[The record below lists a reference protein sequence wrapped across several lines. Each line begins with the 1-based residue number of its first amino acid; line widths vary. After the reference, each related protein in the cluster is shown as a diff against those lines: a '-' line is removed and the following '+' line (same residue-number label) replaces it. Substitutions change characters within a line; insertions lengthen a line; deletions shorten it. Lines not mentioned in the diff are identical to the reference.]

1 MLEVGRLRTV
11 AVILSALGVSACTSP
26 ITVSSESVG
35 EGGEAPTSGDEAP
48 EDSLTG
54 EVGGSC
60 YTDTHDELV
69 CLDPGGGSTGSVTFG
84 AVESSSES
92 GGTSSSGSETSSGSS
107 GDESTG
113 GSSGDS
119 TGSSSETSGSDSST
133 SGGGA
138 MCQSPEEVRDANPCS
153 EGWALDAEGPAMK
166 NGQCC
171 YTVTCEATSCSS
183 GRPFVVDDAARVA
196 TVRRRDDWFDVAR
209 VDVRGLDAATRAELA
224 AAWLA
229 DAQAEHASVAS
240 FARFALELLS
250 IGAPPDLVADAHAAA
265 RDEIEH
271 AKICFGLA
279 SAYAGVPQGPGPLSV
294 DGSLARCG
302 DLYAVIRAT
311 VEEGCVGETLAA
323 LEAEAAIARAT
334 DPAVRAAL
342 TRIAEDE
349 ARHAALAWRV
359 VAWALASGAP
369 AVRRAVLD
377 GLAAGERT
385 IDRRIAATPVADG
398 EGRLGRDR
406 RNTLVRSA
414 WSEVLAPLC
423 DQLLAS

>member
-1 MLEVGRLRTV
+1 MVEVGRLRTV

-26 ITVSSESVG
+26 ITVSSEG
-35 EGGEAPTSGDEAP
+35 NAEGDEAPTSGDESP
-48 EDSLTG
+48 TGPDSYPDDG
-54 EVGGSC
+54 ADGGSC

-69 CLDPGGGSTGSVTFG
+69 CLDPEGGSTGSVTFG

-92 GGTSSSGSETSSGSS
+92 GGTSSSGSETSGSETTGSETSGSS
-107 GDESTG
+107 
-113 GSSGDS
+113 SGDAS
-119 TGSSSETSGSDSST
+119 TGSSSESDSST
-133 SGGGA
+133 SGGGGT
-138 MCQSPEEVRDANPCS
+138 CQSPEDVREANPCA
-153 EGWALDAEGPAMK
+153 EGWALDVEGPAMK

-183 GRPFVVDDAARVA
+183 GRPFVVDEAARVA
-196 TVRRRDDWFDVAR
+196 AVRRRDDWYDAAR
-209 VDVRGLDAATRAELA
+209 IDVRALDAATRAELA

-250 IGAPPDLVADAHAAA
+250 IGAPPELVADAHAAA

-271 AKICFGLA
+271 AKICFALA
-279 SAYAGVPQGPGPLSV
+279 SAYAGVPQGPGPLAV

-302 DLYAVIRAT
+302 DLYAIIRAT

-323 LEAEAAIARAT
+323 LEAEAAVARAT
-334 DPAVRAAL
+334 DPVVRAAL
-342 TRIAEDE
+342 TRIAGDE

-359 VAWALASGAP
+359 VAWALGSGAP
-369 AVRRAVLD
+369 SVRRAVLD

-385 IDRRIAATPVADG
+385 IAPRIAATPIADG

-406 RNTLVRSA
+406 RNTWVRSA
-414 WSEVLAPLC
+414 WTEVLAP
-423 DQLLAS
+423 